1 LALNIQYEIMPNTY
15 TPIEC
20 SSTPPTHA
28 WQLERAQIFQYGTA
42 ILTAVLVLAP
52 IAPIVYQ
59 AFLAH
64 ALYDPVHEL
73 TLHNIPKLLQTQ
85 GFGGVIWNTVI
96 FATLTTL
103 IAQVLGTV
111 AAVVFVRTDM
121 PGARI
126 FGELFLW
133 PLFVSALV
141 LSLGWYSLYGPSGY
155 VTLMLQGMI
164 GGSPWNLYS
173 LAGMSAIAGVS
184 QAPVAFIYCSSSVS
198 TTDPTLEEAARIAG
212 AGTFKTLTK
221 ITLPLMRPAIAYSTI
236 LSFTVGMEL
245 LAIPLLFG
253 EPVGIEVLTTFL
265 YNNGVNS
272 PKPDH
277 GLVASA
283 ALLLLLCICV
293 LVWLQQRMLGNT
305 RRFVTL
311 GGKAT
316 RPRPF
321 RLGRLRWPFAVI
333 TGFYC
338 LVAIVGPIAAL
349 CLRAFTSLLS
359 PMIPIADVLT
369 FDNFS
374 KLLEYPIY
382 TRSIWNSFVV
392 SGVGSAICTALV
404 AMVVLIS
411 LRSEFPLRRQLQYL
425 SLFPRAVPGV
435 IAGLGFFYAFALAP
449 GLGEIRNTIWILV
462 IAFSMRYLPVGI
474 GAVAPALMQISPDLD
489 RAARTQGADWW
500 TASWRILLPMMRPSL
515 VACFTILFTTFFKEY
530 STAIF
535 LFAPG
540 SEVIGTSMIQ
550 LWAQGEMGVVAALA
564 VTQIAVIAVSLTIAR
579 GLLRV
584 KIYG

>member
-1 LALNIQYEIMPNTY
+1 MMSDI
-15 TPIEC
+15 
-20 SSTPPTHA
+20 STPVDGSVRPPPA
-28 WQLERAQIFQYGTA
+28 RVLLDPSMAFQYGTA
-42 ILTAVLVLAP
+42 LLTLVLVLAP
-52 IAPIVYQ
+52 IAPVVYQ

-64 ALYDPVHEL
+64 ALYDPVNEL
-73 TLHNIPKLLQTQ
+73 TLQNIPKLLQNQ
-85 GFGGVIWNTVI
+85 GFGGVIWNTLI
-96 FATLTTL
+96 FAGLTTL
-103 IAQVLGTV
+103 IAQTLGTV
-111 AAVVFVRTDM
+111 AAIVFVRTDM
-121 PGARI
+121 PGARF

-141 LSLGWYSLYGPSGY
+141 LSFGWYSLYGPSGY
-155 VTLMLQGMI
+155 ITLMVQDVV

-173 LAGMSAIAGVS
+173 LLGMSAIAGVS
-184 QAPVAFIYCSSSVS
+184 QAPVAFIYCSSSAS
-198 TTDPTLEEAARIAG
+198 TTDPSLEESARIAG
-212 AGTFKTLTK
+212 AGTFTTLSK
-221 ITLPLMRPAIAYSTI
+221 ITLPLMLPAIADSAV
-236 LSFTVGMEL
+236 LNFTVGMEL

-253 EPVGIEVLTTFL
+253 EPVGISVLTTFL

-283 ALLLLLCICV
+283 ALLLLFCICF
-293 LVWLQQRMLGNT
+293 LVWLQTRLLGNT

-321 RLGRLRWPFAVI
+321 RLGKLRWPFALI
-333 TGFYC
+333 AAFYC
-338 LVAIVGPIAAL
+338 AVAIVGPIGAL

-359 PMIPIADVLT
+359 PMVPVLDVLT
-369 FDNFS
+369 LENFA

-382 TRSIWNSFVV
+382 IRSIWNSLVV
-392 SGVGSAICTALV
+392 SSVGGAIATGLV
-404 AMVVLIS
+404 AMVVLVS
-411 LRSEFPLRRQLQYL
+411 LRSEFRFRRQLQYL

-435 IAGLGFFYAFALAP
+435 IAGLGFFYAFALVP
-449 GLGEIRNTIWILV
+449 GMGEIRNTIWILV

-474 GAVAPALMQISPDLD
+474 GAVAPMIMQISPDLD
-489 RAARTQGADWW
+489 RAARTQGANWW
-500 TASWRILLPMMRPSL
+500 TASRRILLPIMRPSL
-515 VACFTILFTTFFKEY
+515 IACFTILFTTFFKEY

-564 VTQIAVIAVSLTIAR
+564 VTQVVVIAVSLGIAR
-579 GLLRV
+579 AVFRV

>member
-1 LALNIQYEIMPNTY
+1 MTKTPSSDLGGAENTA
-15 TPIEC
+15 
-20 SSTPPTHA
+20 SSRWSMDPT
-28 WQLERAQIFQYGTA
+28 LVFQYGTGL
-42 ILTAVLVLAP
+42 LTLVLVLSP
-52 IAPIVYQ
+52 IAPVVYQ
-59 AFLAH
+59 AFLQH

-73 TLHNIPKLLQTQ
+73 TLSNIPKLLNTQ

-96 FATLTTL
+96 FAALTTL
-103 IAQVLGTV
+103 IAQTLGTV
-111 AAVVFVRTDM
+111 AAIVFVRTDM
-121 PGARI
+121 PGARL

-141 LSLGWYSLYGPSGY
+141 LSFGWYSLYGPSGY
-155 VTLMLQGMI
+155 VTLMVQQMT

-173 LAGMSAIAGVS
+173 LLGMSAIAGVS
-184 QAPVAFIYCSSSVS
+184 QAPVAFIYCSSSAS
-198 TTDPTLEEAARIAG
+198 TTDPSLEESARIAG
-212 AGTFKTLTK
+212 AGTFTTLSR
-221 ITLPLMRPAIAYSTI
+221 ITLPLMLPAIAYSAV
-236 LSFTVGMEL
+236 LNFTVGMEL

-253 EPVGIEVLTTFL
+253 EPVGISVLTTFL

-283 ALLLLLCICV
+283 ALLLLVCICF
-293 LVWLQQRMLGNT
+293 LVWLQTRLLGNT

-321 RLGRLRWPFAVI
+321 RLGRLRWVFALVAA
-333 TGFYC
+333 FYC
-338 LVAIVGPIAAL
+338 AVAIVGPIGAL

-359 PMIPIADVLT
+359 PMVSVVDVLT
-369 FDNFS
+369 LDNFA

-382 TRSIWNSFVV
+382 IRSIWNSFVV
-392 SGVGSAICTALV
+392 STVGSAIATGLV
-404 AMVVLIS
+404 AMVVLVS
-411 LRSEFPLRRQLQYL
+411 LRSEFRFRRQLQYL

-435 IAGLGFFYAFALAP
+435 IAGLGFFYAFALVP

-474 GAVAPALMQISPDLD
+474 GAVAPMIMQISPDLD
-489 RAARTQGADWW
+489 RAARTQGANWW
-500 TASWRILLPMMRPSL
+500 TASRRILLPIMRPSL
-515 VACFTILFTTFFKEY
+515 IACFTILFTTFFKEY

-564 VTQIAVIAVSLTIAR
+564 VTQVVVIAVSLGIAR
-579 GLLRV
+579 AVFRV